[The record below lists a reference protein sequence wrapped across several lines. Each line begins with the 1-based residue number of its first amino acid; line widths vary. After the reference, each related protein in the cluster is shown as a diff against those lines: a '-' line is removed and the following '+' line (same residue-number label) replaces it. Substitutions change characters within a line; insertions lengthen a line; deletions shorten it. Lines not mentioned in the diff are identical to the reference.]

1 MSWTSREE
9 RDSRGREHPLCHIS
23 QMGRAGRGLIDDRTL
38 LVTLRATPWSGEGES
53 LVVVD
58 SRETRGETS
67 GVAEEQC
74 VQSFQGILL

>member
-1 MSWTSREE
+1 MPWTSREE

-23 QMGRAGRGLIDDRTL
+23 RMGRAGRVLIADRTL
-38 LVTLRATPWSGEGES
+38 LVTLRATQWSGEGES

-58 SRETRGETS
+58 SREAGGEIS
-67 GVAEEQC
+67 GVAEGQC